1 MLIYQM
7 INHLNLV
14 PFSPESIGDLQRVVE
29 FVENKNP
36 YAARRIAID
45 LQEGVE
51 KLKQFPLIGL
61 PVFKCTDPEKIRDL
75 YMGDYTVRYFIA
87 NEVIYILRIWHG
99 IENEKYL

>member
-1 MLIYQM
+1 MKVKY
-7 INHLNLV
+7 
-14 PFSPESIGDLQRVVE
+14 SPESIGDLQRIVE

-61 PVFKCTDPEKIRDL
+61 PVLMASEPEQLRDL
-75 YMGDYTVRYFIA
+75 YVGDYTLRYLITD
-87 NEVIYILRIWHG
+87 EVIYILRIWHG
-99 IENEKYL
+99 KENEKNL